1 MNLNDIVADSRSW
14 EDGAS
19 VLENFLREEIFF
31 NITNANEF
39 PKGGLS
45 DAVRDGK
52 AHMATAKLPD
62 GQMAI
67 FYTSKEDHRIKPPFC
82 GISLR
87 EALQMTLLNGG
98 VEGLLLQSD
107 GDAWIAV
114 QKDVIRTLDLT
125 KGQERS
131 RQQMRPR

>member
-1 MNLNDIVADSRSW
+1 
-14 EDGAS
+14 
-19 VLENFLREEIFF
+19 
-31 NITNANEF
+31 
-39 PKGGLS
+39 
-45 DAVRDGK
+45 
-52 AHMATAKLPD
+52 
-62 GQMAI
+62 
-67 FYTSKEDHRIKPPFC
+67 
-82 GISLR
+82 
-87 EALQMTLLNGG
+87 MTLLNGG